1 MGDAFEAANLPS
13 QGRPGRKSKE
23 IGLIKVIKK
32 KASGRT
38 LALSMLSSK
47 QTGDGILICPYRNAE
62 LDEFGEASV
71 PSLDLDSP
79 SCHCI
84 KPHQVTRRTRSWLNA
99 CRTPRGRGWSLPMGE
114 SQQILGDA
122 EISRNQLKSAEIS
135 RNQQNHWN
143 ILKPSEK
150 IIEFSTSGIMV
161 CLRLDIDLCHLLP
174 AIWCRWLCQL
184 GLSNWPSHTKS
195 VDKPGTMSPIWC
207 SPFREIFWR
216 ST

>member
-1 MGDAFEAANLPS
+1 MLCLGDAFEAANLPS

-62 LDEFGEASV
+62 LEEFGEASV

-114 SQQILGDA
+114 SQQNPKGR
-122 EISRNQLKSAEIS
+122 RNQQKSAEIS
-135 RNQQNHWN
+135 RITETYWNHQ
-143 ILKPSEK
+143 KK

-207 SPFREIFWR
+207 SPFREIFLR